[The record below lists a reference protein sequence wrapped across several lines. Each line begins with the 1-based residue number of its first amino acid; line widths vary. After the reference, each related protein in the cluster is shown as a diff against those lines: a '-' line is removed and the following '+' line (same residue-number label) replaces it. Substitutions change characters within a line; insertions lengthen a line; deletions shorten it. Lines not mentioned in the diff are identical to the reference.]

1 MTRIINRVGDA
12 MLAKV
17 LGREEAGAC
26 VPENGQAC
34 SCVASDGY
42 CSGGVYFRRYR
53 QGYYNCNGA
62 CVTSTS
68 RSLCY
73 VKKAGVC

>member
-12 MLAKV
+12 MLARV

-34 SCVASDGY
+34 ACVASDGY

-53 QGYYNCNGA
+53 QGYYNCTGA

>member
-1 MTRIINRVGDA
+1 MTRIITRVGDA
-12 MLAKV
+12 VLGKV
-17 LGREEAGAC
+17 LGRTEAGAC

-34 SCVASDGY
+34 ACVASNGY
-42 CSGGVYFRRYR
+42 CSGGVYFRYYR
-53 QGYYNCNGA
+53 QGYFNCNGA

-68 RSLCY
+68 RSVCY